1 MKLLDI
7 KYLHECINLELKIGD
22 NLCSFVILYRSP
34 SQTHDNFENFMK
46 SFELNLDEINKINAF
61 LIVALGDFN
70 AKSKI
75 GLKMTKQRMK
85 GLNLIF

>member
-34 SQTHDNFENFMK
+34 SQTHDNFQNFMK
-46 SFELNLDEINKINAF
+46 NFELNLEEINKTNPF

-70 AKSKI
+70 AKSQNCFKND
-75 GLKMTKQRMK
+75 KTTHE

>member
-1 MKLLDI
+1 
-7 KYLHECINLELKIGD
+7 
-22 NLCSFVILYRSP
+22 
-34 SQTHDNFENFMK
+34 MK